1 MDTEPLEKELQIWDR
16 LMYIALGSSS
26 TLLIISFGHFF
37 YGNQWPYFEN
47 YAGGLWQWMQIAI
60 TPPGFYLLSSKRWK
74 LLPVSSRKIP
84 IIGFFAASW
93 ITFLSL
99 GFITVNDALIYF
111 NFFIIGIAAL
121 IALGYMEKIKKKSNQ
136 PDEMF
141 P

>member
-1 MDTEPLEKELQIWDR
+1 MDTEQLEKELQIWNR
-16 LMYIALGSSS
+16 LMYIALGSSI
-26 TLLIISFGHFF
+26 TLLIISFGNFF

-60 TPPGFYLLSSKRWK
+60 TPPGFYLLWSERWK
-74 LLPVSSRKIP
+74 RLPFPSRKITV
-84 IIGFFAASW
+84 IGFFVASW

-121 IALGYMEKIKKKSNQ
+121 ITLGYIEKAKKKSNQ